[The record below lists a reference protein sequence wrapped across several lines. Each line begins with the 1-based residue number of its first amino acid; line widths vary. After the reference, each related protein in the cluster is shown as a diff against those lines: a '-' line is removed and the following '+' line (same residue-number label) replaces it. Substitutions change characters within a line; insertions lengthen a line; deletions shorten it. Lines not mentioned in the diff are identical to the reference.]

1 LWLTLQVYQRLNQHL
16 RLPVR
21 IPQALLDHL
30 AGQVTPTD
38 IAAAEVAA
46 GQVLADL
53 RRALDGYVPFPPW
66 PEGGLPEEE
75 SLAVIEEALA
85 TGQNLR
91 LRYYAAG
98 TETLT
103 QRVVEPYRIE
113 RRGETPYLIGFCHR
127 AQAERMF
134 RVDRIYAVVKVRSD
148 G

>member
-1 LWLTLQVYQRLNQHL
+1 MRT
-16 RLPVR
+16 
-21 IPQALLDHL
+21 PQALLDHL
-30 AGQVTPTD
+30 AALATPTD
-38 IAAAEVAA
+38 LAAADVAA
-46 GQVLADL
+46 EQVLADL

-85 TGQNLR
+85 EGQNLR

-103 QRVVEPYRIE
+103 QRVVEPYRVE
-113 RRGETPYLIGFCHR
+113 WRGDIPYLIGFCHR

-134 RVDRIYAVVKVRSD
+134 RVDRIYAVVKVQSD